1 MFTGTSTKIVEMSTG
16 YAPRPLQRKIHA
28 EMRRFTVL
36 AIHRRFGKTVCAI
49 NELIDGALTCP
60 LLKPRVA
67 YIAPYYKQAK
77 AVAWDYAKQFTEN
90 IPNAKAYESELR
102 IDIPLGEKDGKT
114 NTARLQLFGADHPDS
129 LRGLYF
135 DVVVFD
141 EFGLQPSNIWTEV
154 VRPALADRHGIEGNV
169 TRALFLGTPCGKN
182 AFYDMYQEAN
192 RKMAEGHPEWYAA
205 TYRADETG
213 VIDPAELESAR
224 EDMPEEDYRQEF
236 LCDWAAAIRGAYYAY
251 DVGRIRDRGQLM
263 RVPHE
268 SHLPVFVAW
277 DLGLD
282 DASALWFC
290 QFFRS
295 EIRLIRYEEFT
306 NIGLNDILAEISRYG
321 YVYGAMIMPWDI
333 NIREFTTNRT
343 RLETVESLG
352 FRVEIA
358 PKISVADGVAAC
370 RTILS
375 NCFIDTVACERGI
388 DCLENYRKKFDPRTG
403 LFLESP
409 VHDEYSH
416 GADAFRTLATAY
428 DPIFASQTVEGAYG
442 QMGRKPKVKRST

>member
-1 MFTGTSTKIVEMSTG
+1 MFTSSSTKIVEMTTG
-16 YAPRPLQRKIHA
+16 YAPRPLQQQIHR

-60 LLKPRVA
+60 CLKPRVA

-102 IDIPLGEKDGKT
+102 IDIPLGEKDGKK

-154 VRPALADRHGIEGNV
+154 VRPALADRHGLEGNV

-182 AFYDMYQEAN
+182 AFYEMYQDAN
-192 RKMAEGHPEWYAA
+192 RKMLEGHPEWFAQ
-205 TYRADETG
+205 TYRADETN
-213 VIDPAELESAR
+213 VIAASELESAK

-236 LCDWAAAIRGAYYAY
+236 LCDWAAAIRGAFYAS
-251 DVGRIRDRGQLM
+251 DVNKIRERGQIM
-263 RVPHE
+263 RVPYEKHI
-268 SHLPVFVAW
+268 PVFVAW

-290 QFFRS
+290 QCYRN

-306 NIGLNDILAEISRYG
+306 NMGLVDILAEISNYG
-321 YVYGAMIMPWDI
+321 YVYAAMIMPWDVK
-333 NIREFTTNRT
+333 IREYTTGKT

-352 FRVEIA
+352 FTVEVA
-358 PKISVADGVAAC
+358 PKLSVADGVTAC
-370 RTILS
+370 RTVLS
-375 NCFIDTVACERGI
+375 NCYIDEVHCERGI
-388 DCLENYRKKFDPRTG
+388 DCLENYRKKFDSRVG
-403 LFLESP
+403 LFLETP
-409 VHDEYSH
+409 IHDEFSH
-416 GADAFRTLATAY
+416 GAVSFRTLSTAY
-428 DPIFASQTVEGAYG
+428 DPIYAQQTVNGRFGQFGAT
-442 QMGRKPKVKRST
+442 PKVKRST